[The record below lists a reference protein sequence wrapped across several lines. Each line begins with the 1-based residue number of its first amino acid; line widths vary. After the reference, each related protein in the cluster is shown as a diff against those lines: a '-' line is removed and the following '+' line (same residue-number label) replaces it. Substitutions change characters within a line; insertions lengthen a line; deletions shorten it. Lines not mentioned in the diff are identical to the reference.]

1 NELIKRYQP
10 RFNVRLKDDKSYP
23 YIKIHWQDPFPKIS
37 ITRRIQS
44 DGARYYGPFT
54 SAWAVRQ
61 TLDALRR
68 IFPYLSCS
76 RPITGK
82 DSRPCLY
89 YHLKRC
95 AGPCIGAVSQ
105 EEYREIIQGLADFLE
120 GHAEKVIAELRARMQ
135 KAADE
140 LQFERAALYRDQIRA
155 AEFIAARQ
163 QTVGSS
169 LVDQDVIAF
178 AREDRDTCVQ
188 VFFVRNGKLIGRE
201 FFLLEGVGEE
211 KEAEIMSSFLKQF
224 YDEAA
229 FVPSEILLPIQADEV
244 QIIESWLWHKSG
256 QRVTLQVPQ
265 NGPPR
270 RLVKMAAENALETL
284 NALRS
289 QWQADTNQQLEA
301 LVQLQEALGL
311 ESPPAR
317 IECYDIST
325 LQGRDTVGSMVVFV
339 QGTPRK
345 SDYRRFRVRGLG
357 ALGEPNDYASMREV
371 LRRRFR
377 RAVEKENAS
386 DPGSKARASDAAW
399 KLLPNLLLVDG
410 GKGQLNVA
418 VEVLEEF
425 GLSEVVPAV
434 GLAKR
439 HEELFVPGRSDPI
452 VLPPGSQ
459 GLFLV
464 QRIRD
469 EAHRFAVTYHRSRR
483 RQRTTTSVLDDI
495 PGIGPKRRQALLRRF
510 GSLEAIRQASLEE
523 LAAVPGMTW
532 SAAQAVK
539 DQL

>member
-1 NELIKRYQP
+1 
-10 RFNVRLKDDKSYP
+10 DKSYP

-265 NGPPR
+265 NAPPR